1 MTAEAVSSS
10 AELDHH
16 AARERWGEPH
26 SWIGSVNDPR
36 TREEAGVRW
45 NEKWIYYL
53 AGGEQRWVFW
63 HRYACRG
70 VVRLRA
76 NGVVDPEPI

>member
-1 MTAEAVSSS
+1 VTAEAASCA

-16 AARERWGEPH
+16 AARERWGEPDA
-26 SWIGSVNDPR
+26 WVGSVNDPR
-36 TREEAGVRW
+36 TREEVGIRF

-53 AGGEQRWVFW
+53 PGGEQRWVYW

-70 VVRLRA
+70 VLRLRPD
-76 NGVVDPEPI
+76 GVVRPEPL